1 MRYVLRPVTAASLAA
16 IASDWEAISGA
27 DEFQI
32 ELASAFEFA
41 RTHPDEVL
49 DLYDTQEGRTDA
61 LVEIVRSDRASM
73 SKLLKLWVSPQFW
86 EISSSALRDQL
97 VELHASSFALVIFHG
112 MNNNMDT
119 VKLYG
124 RTDAMM
130 DVLRSLSDSWDTL
143 GITGWSSRLDGRW
156 LAITRD

>member
-1 MRYVLRPVTAASLAA
+1 MRYVLRPVTVASLAT
-16 IASDWEAISGA
+16 IASDWETIGGA
-27 DEFQI
+27 EEFQI

-41 RTHPDEVL
+41 RTHLDEVL
-49 DLYDTQEGRTDA
+49 DLYDTKEGRTDA

-73 SKLLKLWVSPQFW
+73 SKLLKLWVSPEFW
-86 EISSSALRDQL
+86 QISSDELRDRL
-97 VELHASSFALVIFHG
+97 VELHASSFALVIDHG

-130 DVLRSLSDSWDTL
+130 DVLRTLSAVWDTL
-143 GITGWSSRLDGRW
+143 GTTGWSSRLDGRW
-156 LAITRD
+156 LAITKD